1 MHKCLKCGKKFEKI
15 TKEMWGGCPECGGNL
30 FLYIKE
36 GEDINAADLVD
47 RIKIEEK
54 VPLEGERIESLRIL
68 SPGVYELNLDALLE
82 RKGII
87 MGIKENGSYAIHL
100 PSLFEKKKARR
111 G

>member
-30 FLYIKE
+30 FLYIKG